1 MHCYSFVVPLQN
13 MKKKQLLRTMLL
25 SAFMAFGLGATAQTP
40 LYLMNKSGAL
50 YSFVLEEN
58 PRFWRSS
65 SLLHIQTESVK
76 INFVLNK
83 VSQIFWDN
91 EIPTSIKESVEENV
105 NFRVS
110 DDKLYISGTN
120 STEICIYSMKG
131 ILCAKV
137 EVTDSEQVVD
147 ITELSAGTYLVKADD
162 FTFKFIKQ

>member
-1 MHCYSFVVPLQN
+1 
-13 MKKKQLLRTMLL
+13 MLL

-120 STEICIYSMKG
+120 STEIYIYSMRG

-137 EVTDSEQVVD
+137 QVTDSEQVVD
-147 ITELSAGTYLVKADD
+147 IAELSAGTYLVKADD

>member
-1 MHCYSFVVPLQN
+1 
-13 MKKKQLLRTMLL
+13 MKKKQLLRAMLL

-40 LYLMNKSGAL
+40 LYLMNNSGAL

-120 STEICIYSMKG
+120 STEIYIYSMRG

-137 EVTDSEQVVD
+137 QVTDSEQVVD
-147 ITELSAGTYLVKADD
+147 IAELSAGTYLVKADD